1 MQPASLDYDT
11 IYRLSDVGNIYQK
24 QFLMPIK
31 SPEFQPSGMRN
42 QDFDKP
48 FTEIFKRLS
57 LNNDEIKSLV
67 YDDEVLEFSGIKSI
81 PKSKIM
87 QKISARA
94 ADYHLEKLIMSFNNH
109 QEIANEEVQSNNP
122 NEIPIE
128 IDVSI

>member
-11 IYRLSDVGNIYQK
+11 IYRLSDIGNIYQK

-31 SPEFQPSGMRN
+31 SPELQPSSMRN

-57 LNNDEIKSLV
+57 LSSDEIKSLV
-67 YDDEVLEFSGIKSI
+67 YDDEVLEFSRNKRISK
-81 PKSKIM
+81 PKIM
-87 QKISARA
+87 QKIA
-94 ADYHLEKLIMSFNNH
+94 AQATDYHLETLMTSFNNH
-109 QEIANEEVQSNNP
+109 REIANEEVESNNP
-122 NEIPIE
+122 NEVPIE